1 MYRSYSVLFGLN
13 EPKDVEEESDQTHD
27 KLQVARTWYEILVT
41 LANEDLLK
49 IDAVAEQPYKKVLNF
64 MARQKQKQLEENARK
79 LQQRRQYD
87 LQRNRRPL

>member
-1 MYRSYSVLFGLN
+1 
-13 EPKDVEEESDQTHD
+13 
-27 KLQVARTWYEILVT
+27 
-41 LANEDLLK
+41 
-49 IDAVAEQPYKKVLNF
+49 